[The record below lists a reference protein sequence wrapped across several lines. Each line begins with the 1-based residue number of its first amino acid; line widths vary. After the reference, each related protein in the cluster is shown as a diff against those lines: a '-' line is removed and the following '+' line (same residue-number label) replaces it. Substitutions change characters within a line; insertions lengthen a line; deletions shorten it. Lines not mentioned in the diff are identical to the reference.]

1 LPKVN
6 PPHLVEKI
14 GVFDVKKDWGGGDV
28 LFFGEKHFVNNF

>member
-14 GVFDVKKDWGGGDV
+14 GVFDVKKDWGDV
-28 LFFGEKHFVNNF
+28 LFFGEKHFVKNC

>member
-14 GVFDVKKDWGGGDV
+14 GVFDVEKDWGDV
-28 LFFGEKHFVNNF
+28 LFFGEKHFVKNC